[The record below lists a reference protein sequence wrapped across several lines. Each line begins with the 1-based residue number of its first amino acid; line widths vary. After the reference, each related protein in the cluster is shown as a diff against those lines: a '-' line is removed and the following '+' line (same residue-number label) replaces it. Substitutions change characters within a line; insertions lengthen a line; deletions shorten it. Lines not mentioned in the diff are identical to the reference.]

1 MFDIEEVIKDEF
13 LNINNKKISNE
24 TLKEYLNS
32 FKNEE
37 LTKLAITQVFV
48 DKDYINLFKVKNL
61 NNKPKKYI
69 VEYITENLDKILESY
84 LKIIEDVE
92 LQQLK
97 FIIDNNGKKISFI
110 EKPVSIHFISFLKLF
125 SLAKVEYDK
134 KNESIKFFMPKEFIE
149 ILEKSLNNKELL
161 KINKYNNK
169 IFNYSEML
177 INTYGIIT
185 LKKLHEIFESQM
197 FKIDIDELNH
207 IIESKSFFEDINIY
221 LYNEEKL
228 LCNCE
233 FEDEDYALNFYEE
246 QKMNYRIFGKKDYEL
261 INDGLYVDNLKS
273 YKKFINYLCKN
284 YIGIDRDI
292 DFIKEMI
299 VNDYIYSAQTC
310 IEEADDNFKKNM
322 EQIIEVD
329 KKTLDELLVLMKKI
343 YKDYPKWLKRGNV

>member
-1 MFDIEEVIKDEF
+1 MFDIEELIKDEF
-13 LNINNKKISNE
+13 LNTNNKKISNE
-24 TLKEYLNS
+24 TLKEYLTS
-32 FKNEE
+32 LKNDE
-37 LTKLAITQVFV
+37 LTKLAIIQVFV
-48 DKDYINLFKVKNL
+48 DKDYTNLFKVKSL

-69 VEYITENLDKILESY
+69 VEYITENLNKILESY
-84 LKIIEDVE
+84 LKIINDVE

-110 EKPVSIHFISFLKLF
+110 EKPISIHFINFLKLF

-149 ILEKSLNNKELL
+149 ILENSLNNKELL

-169 IFNYSEML
+169 IFNYSEMV

-197 FKIDIDELNH
+197 FKIDIDELNY
-207 IIESKSFFEDINIY
+207 IIQSKSFFEETHIY
-221 LYNEEKL
+221 LYNDEIL

-233 FEDEDYALNFYEE
+233 FEDEDYALNFYKE

-261 INDGLYVDNLKS
+261 INEGLYADKLKS

-284 YIGIDRDI
+284 YMGIDKDI

-299 VNDYIYSAQTC
+299 VNDYLYSAQIC
-310 IEEADDNFKKNM
+310 IEEADNNFKNNM
-322 EQIIEVD
+322 EKIIEVD

>member
-24 TLKEYLNS
+24 TLKEYLTS
-32 FKNEE
+32 FKNDE

-84 LKIIEDVE
+84 LKIIKDVE

-221 LYNEEKL
+221 SYNEEIL

-233 FEDEDYALNFYEE
+233 FGDEDYALNFYEE